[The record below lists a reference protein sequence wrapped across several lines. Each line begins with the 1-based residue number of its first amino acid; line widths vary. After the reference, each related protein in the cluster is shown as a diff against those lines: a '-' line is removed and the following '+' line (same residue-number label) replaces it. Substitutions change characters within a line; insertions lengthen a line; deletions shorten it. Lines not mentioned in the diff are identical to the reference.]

1 MRVITLIGD
10 AVVGATTIYAIVE
23 DPPLTIL
30 ETLLFSGMRKP
41 DEFSAMGTAR
51 RGMSKEDIKSLGS
64 GIAAL
69 DNQFQGIVAKCLAK

>member
-10 AVVGATTIYAIVE
+10 AGVGGTTIYAIVK
-23 DPPLTIL
+23 DPKMAPLTIL

-51 RGMSKEDIKSLGS
+51 GGMSKEDIKSLGS

-69 DNQFQGIVAKCLAK
+69 DNQF